1 MASMFPVAASAG
13 SSLLAFC
20 ADIYAYNVSR
30 QAGGG
35 RVHGR
40 HERLHRDLVLTP
52 CVQKSGNAGADGPPM
67 SSLGYGALPA
77 LGGSA
82 WDLARKEWIGLKGKP
97 GSIRSGAQ
105 CCPCLWPGECAAA
118 SAVRNSAADCH
129 YVAGGQRQSPS
140 GPPAAGGVG
149 WGDTEGSP
157 RTAAPFDHGARAVP
171 HPATPTGHHLGINWE
186 SVAGGVLR

>member
-1 MASMFPVAASAG
+1 MASMFPVTASAG
-13 SSLLAFC
+13 STLLAFC
-20 ADIYAYNVSR
+20 AGIYADKVSR

-40 HERLHRDLVLTP
+40 HERLHHDLVLTP

-77 LGGSA
+77 LGVSA
-82 WDLARKEWIGLKGKP
+82 WDLARKEWLGLKGKP
-97 GSIRSGAQ
+97 GPIRSGAQ
-105 CCPCLWPGECAAA
+105 CCPCLWPGECTAA

-149 WGDTEGSP
+149 RWCGPGGHRRLTSHRGSVCPRGEGS
-157 RTAAPFDHGARAVP
+157 APPGHP
-171 HPATPTGHHLGINWE
+171 HWASLGH
-186 SVAGGVLR
+186 